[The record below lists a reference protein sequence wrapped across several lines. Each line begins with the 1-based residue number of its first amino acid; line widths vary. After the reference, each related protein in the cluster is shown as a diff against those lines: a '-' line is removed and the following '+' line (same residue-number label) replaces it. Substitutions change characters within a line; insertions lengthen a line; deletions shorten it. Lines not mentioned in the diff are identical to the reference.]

1 MLFKWLWLKFNI
13 NLMFK
18 LNCLTNINLNVIKS
32 RYIMNHCPWVEKYRP
47 STLENIVLDDMNK
60 TILQNIIIKNTFP
73 NLLFYGPPGTGK
85 TTTIINLIEKYQE
98 VYNQQDTS
106 LKIHLNASDERGI
119 EVIRNQI
126 NNFVNTKTF
135 FTKGLKFV
143 ILDEVDYMTKNAQQ
157 ALHYLIQQYSD
168 NIRFCLICN
177 YVSKIDSSLQN
188 EFIHLR
194 FSQLP
199 EEDVF
204 TFLKNIVEKEQ
215 INISDDNIKAIISIF
230 KSDIRSMINFI
241 QGNHDDTGLNVNIMT
256 EAKWQLFMLTLKKT
270 TRKSRV
276 NYIKKMCIEHNME
289 IKSFILDFFLYVI
302 KTSQSVCC
310 ANEFEILEFISHSD
324 IKDQYLLNYMI
335 SFVDKHL

>member
-1 MLFKWLWLKFNI
+1 MDV
-13 NLMFK
+13 K
-18 LNCLTNINLNVIKS
+18 LNCLTNINLNVIKAT
-32 RYIMNHCPWVEKYRP
+32 YIMNHSPWVEKYRP

-126 NNFVNTKTF
+126 NNFVNTETF

-177 YVSKIDSSLQN
+177 YVSKIESSLQN

-199 EEDVF
+199 ESDVF
-204 TFLKNIVEKEQ
+204 TFLKNIIEKEQ
-215 INISDDNIKAIISIF
+215 INISDDNIKAIIGIF

-256 EAKWQLFMLTLKKT
+256 DTKWETFISTLKKI
-270 TRKSRV
+270 TRKSRA

-302 KTSQSVCC
+302 KTSQCFCNV
-310 ANEFEILEFISHSD
+310 NEFEILEFISHSD
-324 IKDQYLLNYMI
+324 IKDTYLLNYMI
-335 SFVDKHL
+335 SFVDKNL

>member
-1 MLFKWLWLKFNI
+1 
-13 NLMFK
+13 
-18 LNCLTNINLNVIKS
+18 
-32 RYIMNHCPWVEKYRP
+32 MNHSPWVEKYRP

-177 YVSKIDSSLQN
+177 YVSKIESSLQN

-199 EEDVF
+199 ESDVF

-215 INISDDNIKAIISIF
+215 INISDDNIKAIIGIF

-256 EAKWQLFMLTLKKT
+256 DTKWETFISTLKKI
-270 TRKSRV
+270 TRKSRA

-302 KTSQSVCC
+302 KTSQCFCNV
-310 ANEFEILEFISHSD
+310 NEFEILEFISHSD
-324 IKDQYLLNYMI
+324 IKDTYLLNYMI
-335 SFVDKHL
+335 SFVDKNL

>member
-1 MLFKWLWLKFNI
+1 
-13 NLMFK
+13 
-18 LNCLTNINLNVIKS
+18 
-32 RYIMNHCPWVEKYRP
+32 MNHSPWVEKYRP

-85 TTTIINLIEKYQE
+85 TTTIINLIEKYQD
-98 VYNQQDTS
+98 VYNQKDTS
-106 LKIHLNASDERGI
+106 LKIHLNASDDRGI

-157 ALHYLIQQYSD
+157 ALHYLIQQYST

-177 YVSKIDSSLQN
+177 YISKIDPSLQN

-199 EEDVF
+199 NKDTF
-204 TFLKNIVEKEQ
+204 LFLKNIVKQEK
-215 INISDDNIKAIISIF
+215 INISDSNIRAIISIY

-241 QGNHDDTGLNVNIMT
+241 QGNHDDSGLNVNIMT
-256 EAKWQLFMLTLKKT
+256 DNKWSKFILNLKKC
-270 TRKSRV
+270 TRKKRI
-276 NYIKKMCIEHNME
+276 NYIKKLCIEHNME
-289 IKSFILDFFLYVI
+289 IKSFVLDFFLYVI
-302 KTSQSVCC
+302 KTSHCFL
-310 ANEFEILEFISHSD
+310 NLNDFTILEFIAHSD
-324 IKDQYLLNYMI
+324 IKELFLLNYMI
-335 SFVDKHL
+335 SFVDKYLS

>member
-1 MLFKWLWLKFNI
+1 
-13 NLMFK
+13 
-18 LNCLTNINLNVIKS
+18 
-32 RYIMNHCPWVEKYRP
+32 MNHSPWVEKYRP

-98 VYNQQDTS
+98 VYNQKDTS

-177 YVSKIDSSLQN
+177 YVSKIDPSLQN

-199 EEDVF
+199 ESDIF
-204 TFLKNIVEKEQ
+204 TFLKNIVENEN
-215 INISDDNIKAIISIF
+215 INISDDNIRAIISIF

-241 QGNHDDTGLNVNIMT
+241 QGNHNDSGLNVNIMSDT
-256 EAKWQLFMLTLKKT
+256 KWKVFIATVKKMP
-270 TRKSRV
+270 RKSRI
-276 NYIKKMCIEHNME
+276 NYIKKMCIDHNME
-289 IKSFILDFFLYVI
+289 VKSFILDFFLTI
-302 KTSQSVCC
+302 IRSSDTFCDLKQI
-310 ANEFEILEFISHSD
+310 EILEFISHSD
-324 IKDQYLLNYMI
+324 VKDTYFCFGFL
-335 SFVDKHL
+335 

>member
-1 MLFKWLWLKFNI
+1 MDV
-13 NLMFK
+13 K
-18 LNCLTNINLNVIKS
+18 LNCLTNINLNVIKAT
-32 RYIMNHCPWVEKYRP
+32 YIMNHCPWVEKYRP

-177 YVSKIDSSLQN
+177 YVSKIESSLQN

-199 EEDVF
+199 ESDVF

-215 INISDDNIKAIISIF
+215 INISDDNIKAIIGIF

-256 EAKWQLFMLTLKKT
+256 DTKWETFISTLKKI
-270 TRKSRV
+270 TRKSRA

-302 KTSQSVCC
+302 KTSQCFCNV
-310 ANEFEILEFISHSD
+310 NEFEILEFISHSD
-324 IKDQYLLNYMI
+324 IKDTYLLNYMI
-335 SFVDKHL
+335 SFVDKNL

>member
-1 MLFKWLWLKFNI
+1 MDN
-13 NLMFK
+13 
-18 LNCLTNINLNVIKS
+18 
-32 RYIMNHCPWVEKYRP
+32 RPWVEKYRP
-47 STLENIVLDDMNK
+47 TVFENIVLDSMNK
-60 TILQNIIIKNTFP
+60 KILENIILTNTFP

-85 TTTIINLIEKYQE
+85 TTTIINIIDKYQE
-98 VYNQQDTS
+98 IYSQKDKS
-106 LKIHLNASDERGI
+106 LKIHLNASDDRGI

-177 YVSKIDSSLQN
+177 YISKIDNSLQN

-199 EEDVF
+199 KKHIF
-204 TFLKNIVEKEQ
+204 SFLKNIIVSEKIQ
-215 INISDDNIKAIISIF
+215 ISDANINSILNIY

-241 QGNHDDTGLNVNIMT
+241 QCNHDNNGLNVNVMT
-256 EAKWQLFMLTLKKT
+256 NKKWESFITYLKKSNNL
-270 TRKSRV
+270 KKKEI
-276 NYIKKMCIEHNME
+276 YIKKSFLDHNMDL
-289 IKSFILDFFLYVI
+289 KSFLLDFFMYIINSNKYILN
-302 KTSQSVCC
+302 K
-310 ANEFEILEFISHSD
+310 NELKGIEFICHTDTKED
-324 IKDQYLLNYMI
+324 ILLNYII
-335 SFVDKHL
+335 SFINNKI

>member
-1 MLFKWLWLKFNI
+1 MDV
-13 NLMFK
+13 K
-18 LNCLTNINLNVIKS
+18 LNCLTNINLNVIKAT
-32 RYIMNHCPWVEKYRP
+32 YIMNHSPWVEKYRP

-126 NNFVNTKTF
+126 NNFVNTETF

-177 YVSKIDSSLQN
+177 YVSKIESSLQN
-188 EFIHLR
+188 EFMHLR

-199 EEDVF
+199 ESDVF

-215 INISDDNIKAIISIF
+215 INISDDNIKAIIGIF

-256 EAKWQLFMLTLKKT
+256 DTKWETFISTLKKI
-270 TRKSRV
+270 TRKSRA

-302 KTSQSVCC
+302 KTSQCFCNV
-310 ANEFEILEFISHSD
+310 NEFEILEFISHSD
-324 IKDQYLLNYMI
+324 IKDTYLLNYMI
-335 SFVDKHL
+335 SFVDNHLS

>member
-1 MLFKWLWLKFNI
+1 MDN
-13 NLMFK
+13 
-18 LNCLTNINLNVIKS
+18 
-32 RYIMNHCPWVEKYRP
+32 RPWVEKYRP
-47 STLENIVLDDMNK
+47 TMFENIVLDDMNK
-60 TILQNIIIKNTFP
+60 TILENIIIKNTFP

-98 VYNQQDTS
+98 IYNQKDTS
-106 LKIHLNASDERGI
+106 LKIHLNASDDRGI

-135 FTKGLKFV
+135 FTQGLKFV

-177 YVSKIDSSLQN
+177 YVSKIDNSLQN

-199 EEDVF
+199 KKHIMS
-204 TFLKNIVEKEQ
+204 FLKNIITSEN
-215 INISDDNIKAIISIF
+215 INISDNNIKSILNIY

-241 QGNHDDTGLNVNIMT
+241 QCNHDDSGLNVNIMT
-256 EAKWQLFMLTLKKT
+256 NQKWEKFIACLKRSNKKNKEHYIQKT
-270 TRKSRV
+270 CIAHNS
-276 NYIKKMCIEHNME
+276 NIKT
-289 IKSFILDFFLYVI
+289 FILDFFLYII
-302 KTSQSVCC
+302 KYHKSILSKTDY
-310 ANEFEILEFISHSD
+310 NMLEFISHTD
-324 IKDQYLLNYMI
+324 TRETFLLNYMV
-335 SFVDKHL
+335 SFINKKLV